1 MKIFLNTT
9 DIKNPTI
16 EITNNMKTKNYNELR
31 TKLFSLERSWR
42 NQEHEN
48 YARVLDANW
57 VCVTIPNWRDA
68 KAAGAKK
75 DGYYGWVLWAGSTD
89 DSGTKFANEVSKIC
103 NEYDVN
109 ISERQL

>member
-16 EITNNMKTKNYNELR
+16 EITNDYNQLR
-31 TKLFSLERSWR
+31 TELDNLQLSWR
-42 NQEHEN
+42 NQEHKN

-75 DGYYGWVLWAGSTD
+75 DGYYGWVLWSASTQ
-89 DSGTKFANEVSKIC
+89 DSGTRFANEVRKIC
-103 NEYDVN
+103 SKYNVS